1 MSTVLIALGIFGL
14 RILDVSIGT
23 VRVIYTIRG
32 QRLLS
37 AILGVV
43 ESGIWIVAISS
54 ALKYAQSS
62 RLSMVA
68 WALGFATGT
77 VVGISLEQWIGTGW
91 VMMRAI
97 SQHKAGELRDTLLGR
112 GFGVTTVNGEGRSG
126 RVLILFVVA
135 PRKRGKEM
143 LAAVQS
149 IDEDAFI
156 TIEPLSQAIGGYV
169 PRMAAA
175 PSAMRK

>member
-1 MSTVLIALGIFGL
+1 MTTVLIAAMIFGL

-32 QRLLS
+32 QRTVS
-37 AILGVV
+37 AVLGVI
-43 ESGIWIVAISS
+43 ESGIWILAISR
-54 ALKYAQSS
+54 ALKYAEQSP
-62 RLSMVA
+62 LSMVA

-77 VVGISLEQWIGTGW
+77 VVGISLERWIGSGW
-91 VMMRAI
+91 VLMRVI
-97 SQHKAGELRDTLLGR
+97 SPQRAGDLRDALLAR
-112 GFGVTTVNGEGRSG
+112 EFGVTAVPGEGRSG

-135 PRKRGKEM
+135 PRKRSKEM
-143 LAAVQS
+143 LTAVET
-149 IDEDAFI
+149 IDATAFI

-169 PRMAAA
+169 PRTAE